1 MAKIYTQIINACWEC
16 PWSTECGDRCMK
28 NCRDIDYN
36 HVIQEWCPL
45 PNTITDNFICELP
58 IEECEKCGVECLE
71 KEIKL
76 LLK

>member
-16 PWSTECGDRCMK
+16 PWSTESGDLCTKSSRYML
-28 NCRDIDYN
+28 DIGI
-36 HVIQEWCPL
+36 VQEWCPL
-45 PNTITDNFICELP
+45 PNIEDNFICEMSV
-58 IEECEKCGVECLE
+58 EECYECGVECAE